1 MSAGSETLER
11 VADLLPPEQR
21 ERLLRVA
28 LRFRDLP
35 EEDEFL
41 QVLEAIG
48 LMTLIWSKIPKEIHS
63 ILEGAKPIQPTMDF
77 VNAQI
82 RSTIQESIPSFGDL
96 RQISQSLQQQQAT
109 LKRHLLAP
117 SPGRLS
123 ASGGRWRY
131 FVSGM
136 FVGLLIAA
144 FVLYSKFPI
153 P

>member
-28 LRFRDLP
+28 LKFRSLP

-48 LMTLIWSKIPKEIHS
+48 LMTLIWSRIPHEIHD
-63 ILEGAKPIQPTMDF
+63 ILEGAKPVQPNLDF

-82 RSTIQESIPSFGDL
+82 RSAIQQSVPSFGDL
-96 RQISQSLQQQQAT
+96 RQISQSLQNQQAA
-109 LKRHLLAP
+109 LKRHLHSPAKP
-117 SPGRLS
+117 SLP
-123 ASGGRWRY
+123 AGGWPR
-131 FVSGM
+131 FLSGM
-136 FVGLLIAA
+136 LAGLLMAA
-144 FVLYSKFPI
+144 FLIYSKSCAAL
-153 P
+153 

>member
-28 LRFRDLP
+28 LRFRHLP

-48 LMTLIWSKIPKEIHS
+48 LMTLVWSKIPREIHA
-63 ILEGAKPIQPTMDF
+63 ILEGTKPVQPNLDF
-77 VNAQI
+77 VSAQI
-82 RSTIQESIPSFGDL
+82 RSAIQEAIPSFGDL
-96 RQISQSLQQQQAT
+96 RQISQSLQNQQVA
-109 LKRHLLAP
+109 LRRHLQ
-117 SPGRLS
+117 SPVS
-123 ASGGRWRY
+123 STSQGGWWRH
-131 FVSGM
+131 FLLGLCT
-136 FVGLLIAA
+136 GLLAVVFLI
-144 FVLYSKFPI
+144 YSKRFPA